1 MSIKHKVYSAEFK
14 INAIEEYIK
23 TGKSQKKICEDLN
36 ITSKSAFGRWVIQY
50 NEKGPDSFYENKKP
64 RREAVKG
71 SKNDELTRLRAEN
84 EVLKKLLEK
93 IRGNA

>member
-1 MSIKHKVYSAEFK
+1 MSTKRKTYSTEFK

-23 TGKSQKKICEDLN
+23 TGKSQKRICEDLN
-36 ITSKSAFGRWVIQY
+36 IESTSAFGRWVIQY
-50 NEKGPDSFYENKKP
+50 KEQCVDSFYESKKP
-64 RREAVKG
+64 RREAVEG
-71 SKNDELTRLRAEN
+71 CKNDELTRLRAEN

>member
-1 MSIKHKVYSAEFK
+1 MSIKHKTYSTEFK

-36 ITSKSAFGRWVIQY
+36 ITSTSAFSRWVIQY
-50 NEKGPDSFYENKKP
+50 NEKGPDSFYENEKP
-64 RREAVKG
+64 RREAAKEN
-71 SKNDELTRLRAEN
+71 KNDELTRLRAEN

>member
-1 MSIKHKVYSAEFK
+1 MSIKHKAYSAEFK

-23 TGKSQKKICEDLN
+23 TGKSQKKICKDLN
-36 ITSKSAFGRWVIQY
+36 ITSTSAFGRWVIQY

-64 RREAVKG
+64 RREAVEG
-71 SKNDELTRLRAEN
+71 CKNEELTRLRAEN

>member
-1 MSIKHKVYSAEFK
+1 MSTKRKTYSAEFK

-36 ITSKSAFGRWVIQY
+36 IESTSAFGRWVIQY
-50 NEKGPDSFYENKKP
+50 KEQGPGSFYESKKP
-64 RREAVKG
+64 RRGAVKE
-71 SKNDELTRLRAEN
+71 SEQDELIRLKAEN